1 MSTENVHEEHPWFKL
16 PRWKKRLHGWASYQM
31 SAWIALFFP
40 EAVDVILYNNL
51 KEQFKKTPKDFEGNK
66 FI

>member
-31 SAWIALFFP
+31 CAWVALFFP
-40 EAVDVILYNNL
+40 EAVDVTLYNNL

-66 FI
+66 FL